1 MTALAAV
8 TTAAYPD
15 ADQAGAPVTKVDPDQ
30 DLIARVAKGDPAAVR
45 AMVAR
50 KLPRLLGVAT
60 RMLGDRGE
68 AEDVTQE
75 AFLRLWR
82 QAGRWRPGAALFDT
96 WLHRVTLNL
105 CYDRLRRR
113 REVLSDA
120 IPERA
125 DPAAGADQAMIDQA
139 RDARLAAAIAGLPER
154 QRAALVLQY
163 YEGLSNIEAAAAM
176 EIGVDALE
184 SLLSRARRTLR
195 DRLRGRRQWLMF
207 R

>member
-68 AEDVTQE
+68 AEDVAQE

-176 EIGVDALE
+176 EIGVEALE

-195 DRLRGRRQWLMF
+195 DRLRGDGNG
-207 R
+207 

>member
-8 TTAAYPD
+8 ATAAYPD

-60 RMLGDRGE
+60 RMLGDRSE
-68 AEDVTQE
+68 AEDVAQE
-75 AFLRLWR
+75 AFMRLWR

-113 REVLSDA
+113 REITTDA
-120 IPERA
+120 VPEQT
-125 DPAAGADQAMIDQA
+125 DPAARADQSMIDQA

-176 EIGVDALE
+176 EIGVEALE

-195 DRLRGRRQWLMF
+195 DRLRGDGNG
-207 R
+207 

>member
-68 AEDVTQE
+68 AEDVAQE

-113 REVLSDA
+113 REITSDA
-120 IPERA
+120 VPEQA
-125 DPAAGADQAMIDQA
+125 DPAATADQAMIDQA
-139 RDARLAAAIAGLPER
+139 RDARLAAAIQSLPER

-176 EIGVDALE
+176 EIGVEALE

-195 DRLRGRRQWLMF
+195 DRLRGDGNG
-207 R
+207 

>member
-1 MTALAAV
+1 M
-8 TTAAYPD
+8 
-15 ADQAGAPVTKVDPDQ
+15 TKVDPDQ

-50 KLPRLLGVAT
+50 KLPRLLSVAT

-82 QAGRWRPGAALFDT
+82 QAGRWRPGAAVFDT

-113 REVLSDA
+113 REVPSDA
-120 IPERA
+120 IPERT
-125 DPAAGADQAMIDQA
+125 DPAAAADQTMIDRA
-139 RDARLAAAIAGLPER
+139 RDARLAAAIALLPER

-176 EIGVDALE
+176 EIGVEALE
-184 SLLSRARRTLR
+184 SLLSRARRTLK
-195 DRLRGRRQWLMF
+195 DRLRGNDHG
-207 R
+207 

>member
-1 MTALAAV
+1 M
-8 TTAAYPD
+8 
-15 ADQAGAPVTKVDPDQ
+15 TKVDPDQ

-68 AEDVTQE
+68 AEDVAQE
-75 AFLRLWR
+75 VFLRLWR

-113 REVLSDA
+113 REITSDA
-120 IPERA
+120 VPERA
-125 DPAAGADQAMIDQA
+125 DPAMRADQTMIDQA

-176 EIGVDALE
+176 EIGVEALE

-195 DRLRGRRQWLMF
+195 DRLRGDGNG
-207 R
+207 